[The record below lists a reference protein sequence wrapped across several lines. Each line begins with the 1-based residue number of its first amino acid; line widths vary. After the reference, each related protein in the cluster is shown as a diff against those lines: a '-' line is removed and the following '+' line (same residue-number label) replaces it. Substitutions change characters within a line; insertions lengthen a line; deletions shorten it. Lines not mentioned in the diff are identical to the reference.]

1 MSRLQNNLGRG
12 LGDLIGEVSN
22 VRAVPTRAPT
32 PSPVAA
38 PPPAAPTPPSAPL
51 LEPKRPRGAGG
62 LAAGLAAA
70 LFVSLAVCAWLG
82 WRVAHPPAPEPPAV
96 EPVAPEVV
104 DSPAEPAPAPAPPP
118 APPRDTRLDW
128 ARSLAVPGARTAA
141 DESRVRIVF
150 DEAVFK
156 SRDQLRPG
164 VELPLKQVAAVF
176 QPHAGPCV
184 LVVVGHTDNDPA
196 RAGSPFGDNAGLG
209 FRRAQVVADVLRA
222 SGVPAAAIRVA
233 SFGDRDP
240 PYPNTDPAG
249 KARNR
254 TVTLLIERSAQGG

>member
-1 MSRLQNNLGRG
+1 MSRIQNSLGRG

-22 VRAVPTRAPT
+22 VRAVPTRAPA
-32 PSPVAA
+32 PAAA
-38 PPPAAPTPPSAPL
+38 PPPAAPPPPSAPL
-51 LEPKRPRGAGG
+51 LEPRPRRSAGP
-62 LAAGLAAA
+62 LVWGLAAA
-70 LFVSLAVCAWLG
+70 LLVALLACGLLA
-82 WRVAHPPAPEPPAV
+82 WRVLHPPAPEPPAV

-104 DSPAEPAPAPAPPP
+104 DVPAEPAPPPAPPA

-128 ARSLAVPGARTAA
+128 ARSLAVPGAQVAA
-141 DESRVRIVF
+141 DEARVRIVF

-164 VELPLKQVAAVF
+164 VELSLKQVAAVF

-196 RAGSPFGDNAGLG
+196 RAGSPFGDNVGLG
-209 FRRAQVVADVLRA
+209 FRRAQVVADLLRA
-222 SGVPAAAIRVA
+222 SGAPAAALRVT

-240 PYPNTDPAG
+240 PYPNTDAAG